1 MCFSKGGSIMR
12 KIKAY
17 LTPDQTGC
25 DLEVEFE
32 VTDSASDDEVERL
45 AWEELC
51 DKVDWYWEEV
61 NEE

>member
-1 MCFSKGGSIMR
+1 MR